1 METRKSKKDDPK
13 APSPSD
19 LDNESSTSTVAQ
31 PNSPKGDIVK
41 VMMHMTMAMAEE
53 RREEGWKL

>member
-31 PNSPKGDIVK
+31 PNSQKGDIVK

-53 RREEGWKL
+53 RREVGGKL